1 MKGPRKSIRIWLF
14 AVLVCAASVQT
25 AESAEP
31 IGMIQ
36 RPLLNLPAIVQKGDT
51 FTIECQADAAATGWA
66 ARLIGQGAEYPL
78 TITGSQFDS
87 PSGLWTLTAQVP
99 TSITPELFDLV
110 VTANTAADTAKNAV
124 KVITAPKNSYT
135 VVHITDSHLDRRA
148 NLDYNT
154 LTEFLK
160 IVEEINLI
168 NPEFVIHTGDLT
180 EEAAQER
187 YFQVAQDALSR
198 FEVPV
203 FVTAGGH
210 DLQVFQDNSENRTW
224 WEKYFGKTMDFS
236 FLYGN
241 HLYVG
246 LQEWEL
252 PTQSFSTEQLQWAQN
267 VLTQSITRG
276 DPMRVLFY
284 HYDVQNQ
291 IDANFVNTHDLDV
304 LLWGHE
310 HTNSETTIGNSTLS
324 ISTGATMDG
333 GFGSYQYDGEYRL
346 LHFENDQ
353 LLWTKVV
360 KYNQLK
366 VSYSPVN
373 NGTNPEMTA
382 TIVNNNAVAFPGAR
396 VRFYVPSAFAPY
408 TVTGGTVAFE
418 RDAGTGV
425 KLIAVDVDIPAN
437 GTLTVDIT
445 PQAGLTN
452 HPPRI
457 TSSSPEP
464 FFSMKSGQSQT
475 FSVTATDSDGD
486 NLLYTWYLN
495 GVAQTNTGSSFT
507 FTANNTHIGS
517 NVIQVSVTDGQFAD
531 IYAWQVTVVEQ
542 DLPYAIIPHP
552 LGLLPPATEVT
563 LSWDEVISLDCYFRF
578 GTSPGDYTLGSIPE
592 DGTSKSVKFIPQNVG
607 MANPGIYYGIITNSP
622 DATISADEYASSEF
636 QIIIEAQNAPD
647 VIAPLGTV
655 TDPTPVFQWQ
665 PVDGVPYYHIV
676 VSDNPVEITEDA
688 NGQTIVK
695 GANIIWQAITPNTS
709 IRYGDVDPSGFFNA
723 TNGTPPPLMSG
734 LTYNFMVLNNYGNH
748 PAFTSEVQGSVN
760 EFVVDIPSNLTPPKL
775 VAPADSS
782 LITGETI
789 TFQWDEV
796 PGAVNYKVSVFE
808 QKTENGSTV
817 SFPVWETTTSNTL
830 VDFPA
835 GSYLINSTYIW
846 KVLAWDEAGGGVQSE
861 NFMFSY
867 ATTVATLKIRTKT
880 TSGAYLPRVEVS
892 VTPIEGSADMV
903 PLVTDNTGYAKKVLR
918 DGSYQLTARKDGYET
933 TTVDA
938 VLAVDPYPD
947 SPDGDTI
954 VEIVLPESPASITGR
969 AYNVGTGAGVA
980 NATVIATNTTSGEQK
995 TVTTDADGNF
1005 LIGVSSG
1012 TWDVYAKKTG
1022 YLASATK
1029 TVTVDPGTSVNLGT
1043 NALGL
1048 TLNQGTLSGVVKTT
1062 TGKALQGATV
1072 TAYTGSDTVVTKTAA
1087 NGSYQ
1092 FTLTGGTW
1100 TVKAEKTG
1108 YVSPSPQSKTVP
1120 ANGVAT
1126 ADFSLTPRAN
1136 LVTGYVTDGT
1146 KSIPNATVTA
1156 TPDAGTPV
1164 STTTNNL
1171 GQYSLSL
1178 GSGTFTLSASKSG
1191 YTNQADVQ
1199 VSLTVGETVSGVDF
1213 TLVPNPSSVSGRVTT
1228 DGVNGVAG
1236 ATVTNGTVT
1245 ATTTSTGN
1253 FNLSLPEGTHT
1264 LYATKP
1270 GYATSESQVITLS
1283 PGQTL
1288 TGLDFR
1294 ITPNAATITGTVTGN
1309 GLPVFQATI
1318 TVSGDNGSF
1327 QTTTNEQGQYSI
1339 SLSPGTYNVTATK
1352 SGYLD
1357 GTPQQ
1362 VVANPGQTVPDIDFQ
1377 LVLNKATLSGV
1388 VKNQS
1393 GDLLRN
1399 VTITAVNV
1407 NDAQDQSSTTTNVS
1421 GEYTLKVT
1429 AGKAYKLTAVKD
1441 GYAAAEV
1448 TLGTLSAGSATT
1460 QNFTLTSLPSSIA
1473 GTVRDTK
1480 GNALADVLIRAGQDS
1495 TLTNHL
1501 GKYVLYLS
1509 AGTVDVSAAK
1519 AGYETGMQT
1528 VQLNP
1533 GQNLTGI
1540 DFQLVDNLASLQGT
1554 VSSATAPL
1562 EGVLVQ
1568 LTGSAGSATAT
1579 TNLQGKFFLDNLVP
1593 GTYQL
1598 SLSLSG
1604 YADKDTTLVLGK
1616 KAGLDLALQLAR
1628 LTGTISG
1635 RVTAEGQPLA
1645 DATITASSSEG
1656 SYTALSD
1663 PFGNFVLTGLP
1674 KTAYTV
1680 SAAKSGY
1687 SQPAAIANVTPD
1699 SNGLTFDLIP
1709 NKARLAGVVKD
1720 GDLVLENV
1728 QINVKGR
1735 AGNTGFATTGASGVF
1750 VIENLAADTY
1760 TLEATRQGYT
1770 MVKDSIE
1777 VVLPPGG
1784 SDSVQVELK
1793 PISLTIAG
1801 TVLAAGQ
1808 GLANINVELLGNNLT
1823 RSTTTDADGKFSFGG
1838 LQPDM
1843 TYTVRT
1849 NIFKTGYTEADTV
1862 VQLGLQNVNNL
1873 VLHVAVAA
1881 GEIFGNVGTASA
1893 SITAEHADGRTFSAI
1908 SNSQGSYR
1916 ITELPA
1922 GTYVVRATKNGY
1934 VAAPAQ
1940 QQVTIGA
1947 TESKEVN
1954 FTLSANVGRIAGLVR
1969 SNGGDPLAGV
1979 TVTAVS
1985 DGSSPVTAVTDSGG
1999 TYQMDDMPAGRTY
2012 TVIAELDGYSA
2023 DPPQRQ
2029 VTVQKDQTTNADF
2042 ILTANT
2048 GTIQGRVVTQNGAAL
2063 DKALVSVK
2071 NETTGQSK
2079 STWTGADGRFA
2090 FQSLAAGQ
2098 YRVSVSKGGYAST
2111 GDSVVTLA
2119 EGATVDLV
2127 LKMESQ
2133 TGTIRGFVRYRGR
2146 GLQKARVTASGPTE
2160 VSVTAG
2166 ADGAFRF
2173 DALPAG
2179 NYDLRAENEGF
2190 PPIVLPGI
2198 QVEKGSGL
2206 LLPLDFPGGRIEW
2219 IFTDGVRPVAGVKI
2233 KVTPPKS
2240 QSVIIRE
2247 AGREVFRGEIVDQAN
2262 IELAMQSNPDG
2273 RVATDSMRLAGTYH
2287 VSLTKEGYLI
2297 PKPEHLVVDLGLD
2310 EFKTVTV
2317 PLVFRHEPVTSANA
2331 RDSIRIA
2338 LAYTPN
2344 LPRDRVQSP
2353 QLWVKR
2359 IGAEAFTAKPMT
2371 ATEDGWEAW
2380 ILPHNQSGKVEYYL
2394 TAVYVNEGKPWEYES
2409 EPRTIEVNSKGM
2421 LYQVQITPGS
2431 GVLQQGARVKL
2442 QAKPMDDTGDNLA
2455 LAVQTRGNVQWQL
2468 ISGDSTG
2475 RLEVDSDDPFRA
2487 YLWPEVEGKVKVQ
2500 VKTSLDGLT
2509 KIGQAVFTSKKME
2522 LAGIDI
2528 QAPVQASNSEPIQLS
2543 FIATSTDS
2551 QTMRLDSEWRV
2562 DPPYAGQVTE
2572 SGLFLPSDNF
2582 LGDVTVT
2589 LVDLTSQKEASVTI
2603 NLVASVDSTTEKTF
2617 VDGTG
2622 LRLSFEKNSVRRRRY
2637 ISLLRPTLPDVK
2649 KYTRDYQ
2656 VVGGVYQLMPVGA
2669 TFEKAPELSLPR
2681 VQTQLGGEP
2690 TLGWWEQTRLQWQPI
2705 QSVVSDT
2712 SVSAF
2717 IESFAQFAVLVGNEP
2732 LGIHGLS
2739 FLPSPFSPRRGVLR
2753 IGYVLTSDVG
2763 RALVTIRIYNMRGDL
2778 VRTLLDRQVQFPGPH
2793 TELDLA
2799 WDGTT
2804 DDGRLARNGRY
2815 LVEVIA
2821 EDVSGK
2827 VRQVGTIVL
2836 IK

>member
-1 MKGPRKSIRIWLF
+1 MKGIRNLHVVWFL
-14 AVLVCAASVQT
+14 ASLVWMAAPPKVQ
-25 AESAEP
+25 SAEP
-31 IGMIQ
+31 VGAIQ
-36 RPLLNLPAIVQKGDT
+36 RPLLNLPAIVKKGAS
-51 FTIECQADAAATGWA
+51 FTIECQSGQSTTGWA
-66 ARLIGQGAEYPL
+66 AKLLGQGVEHTL
-78 TITGSQFDS
+78 TITDTQYDGTAGVWS
-87 PSGLWTLTAQVP
+87 LTAQVP

-110 VTANTAADTAKNAV
+110 VTASDVADTAKHAV
-124 KVITAPKNSYT
+124 KVIEAPKNSYT
-135 VVHITDSHLDRRA
+135 IVHITDSHLDRRA

-236 FLYGN
+236 FQYGN
-241 HLYVG
+241 HVYVG

-252 PTQSFSTEQLQWAQN
+252 PTQSFTTEQLQWAQN
-267 VLTQSITRG
+267 VLSQSVTRG

-291 IDANFVNTHDLDV
+291 IDANFVNTNDLEL

-310 HTNSETTIGNSTLS
+310 HTNSETIIGNGTHS

-333 GFGSYQYDGEYRL
+333 GFGSYEYNGEYRL
-346 LHFENDQ
+346 LRFENDQ
-353 LLWTKVV
+353 LVWTKVIR
-360 KYNQLK
+360 YNQLQI
-366 VSYSPVN
+366 SYSPIN
-373 NGTNPEMTA
+373 NGTNPEITA
-382 TIVNNNAVAFPGAR
+382 TIVNNNTVEFPGAR

-408 TVTGGTVAFE
+408 TVNGGTVAFE
-418 RDAGTGV
+418 RDAGTGI
-425 KLIAVDVDIPAN
+425 KLIAVDVTIPASS
-437 GTLTVDIT
+437 TVTVTIA

-457 TSSSPEP
+457 TSSSPEQ
-464 FFSMKSGQSQT
+464 FFSMKSGQSQA

-507 FTANNTHIGS
+507 FTANNTHLGS
-517 NVIQVSVTDGQFAD
+517 NVIQVAVTDNQFAD
-531 IYAWQVTVVEQ
+531 IYTWQVTVVEQ

-592 DGTSKSVKFIPQNVG
+592 DGTSRSVKFIPQNVG

-676 VSDNPVEITEDA
+676 VSDQPVEITEDA
-688 NGQTIVK
+688 NGQTTVK

-723 TNGTPPPLMSG
+723 TNGTPPPLMTG

-760 EFVVDIPSNLTPPKL
+760 EFVVDIPSNLSPPKL

-867 ATTVATLKIRTKT
+867 ATTVATLKVRTKT
-880 TSGAYLPRVEVS
+880 TSGAYLPRVEVT
-892 VTPIEGSADMV
+892 VTPIEGSADIV
-903 PLVTDNTGYAKKVLR
+903 PLVTDNTGYAIKVLR
-918 DGSYQLTARKDGYET
+918 DGTYQLTARKDGYET

-969 AYNVGTGAGVA
+969 AYNVATGVGVA
-980 NATVIATNTTSGEQK
+980 NATVIATNTTSGDQK
-995 TVTTDADGNF
+995 TVSTDADGNF

-1022 YLASATK
+1022 YLASATQ
-1029 TVTVDPGTSVNLGT
+1029 TVTVEAGSSVNLGA

-1072 TAYTGSDTVVTKTAA
+1072 TAYTGSDTVITKTAA

-1126 ADFSLTPRAN
+1126 ADFSLTARAN
-1136 LVTGYVTDGT
+1136 LVTGYVTDGN

-1213 TLVPNPSSVSGRVTT
+1213 TLVPNPSSISGRVTT

-1236 ATVTNGTVT
+1236 ATVTNGTVS
-1245 ATTTSTGN
+1245 AVTTSTGN
-1253 FNLSLPEGTHT
+1253 FTLSLPEGTHT

-1270 GYATSESQVITLS
+1270 GYATSESQVITLL
-1283 PGQTL
+1283 PGQAL
-1288 TGLDFR
+1288 TGLEFR
-1294 ITPNAATITGTVTGN
+1294 ITPNAATITGTITGN

-1318 TVSGDNGSF
+1318 TASGDNGSF

-1339 SLSPGTYNVTATK
+1339 SLSPGTYNISATK

-1357 GTPQQ
+1357 ATPQQ

-1388 VKNQS
+1388 VKNQA

-1407 NDAQDQSSTTTNVS
+1407 NDAQDQNSTTTNVS

-1429 AGKAYKLTAVKD
+1429 AGKAYKLVAGKN
-1441 GYAAAEV
+1441 GYATAEA
-1448 TLGTLSAGSATT
+1448 TLGTLAAGSATT

-1480 GNALADVLIRAGQDS
+1480 GNALADVVIHAGQDS
-1495 TLTNHL
+1495 TQTNHL
-1501 GKYVLYLS
+1501 GNYVLYLS
-1509 AGTVDVSAAK
+1509 AGSYDVSAAK
-1519 AGYETGMQT
+1519 AGYDTGQQT
-1528 VQLNP
+1528 VQINP
-1533 GQNLTGI
+1533 GQNLTGV
-1540 DFQLVDNLASLQGT
+1540 DFQLADNLASVRGS
-1554 VSSATAPL
+1554 VNSATAPL

-1568 LTGSAGSATAT
+1568 LSGSQGSATAT

-1616 KAGLDLALQLAR
+1616 KASLDLALQLNR

-1645 DATITASSSEG
+1645 DATITASSPEG

-1674 KTAYTV
+1674 KTAYTL
-1680 SAAKSGY
+1680 SAVKSGY
-1687 SQPAAIANVTPD
+1687 SQPAAIANVIPD
-1699 SNGLTFDLIP
+1699 SNGLNFDLIP

-1728 QINVKGR
+1728 QINIKGK

-1760 TLEATRQGYT
+1760 TLEATRQGFT
-1770 MVKDSIE
+1770 MVQDSIV

-1784 SDSVQVELK
+1784 SDSVVVALK
-1793 PISLTIAG
+1793 PISLSIAG
-1801 TVLAAGQ
+1801 TVQAAGQ
-1808 GLANINVELLGNNLT
+1808 GLANVTVELLGNNI
-1823 RSTTTDADGKFSFGG
+1823 SQTTKTDADGKFNFGG
-1838 LQPDM
+1838 LQPDQ

-1862 VQLGLQNVNNL
+1862 VQLGLQNVSNL
-1873 VLHVAVAA
+1873 VLSVVVVA

-1908 SNSQGSYR
+1908 SNSEGNYR

-1922 GTYVVRATKNGY
+1922 GTYTVHATKNGY
-1934 VAAPAQ
+1934 VTSPAQ
-1940 QQVTIGA
+1940 QQVTLTA
-1947 TESKEVN
+1947 TGKQEVN
-1954 FTLSANVGRIAGLVR
+1954 FTLSANTGSIAGTVR
-1969 SNGGDPLAGV
+1969 NTTGEPLAGV
-1979 TVTAVS
+1979 SVTAVS
-1985 DGSSPVTAVTDSGG
+1985 DGNAPVTAATDSSGS
-1999 TYQMDDMPAGRTY
+1999 YAMRDLPAGRTY

-2023 DPPQRQ
+2023 DPAQRQ
-2029 VTVQKDQTTNADF
+2029 VTVQKHQTAAANFVLAK
-2042 ILTANT
+2042 NT
-2048 GTIQGRVVTQNGAAL
+2048 GTIKGRVVAQGGLAL

-2071 NETTGQSK
+2071 NQDTGQSK
-2079 STWTGADGRFA
+2079 STWSGTDGRFE

-2098 YRVSVSKGGYAST
+2098 YLVSVSKGGYASE
-2111 GDSVVTLA
+2111 GDSLVTLG
-2119 EGATVDLV
+2119 EGATVELT
-2127 LKMESQ
+2127 LTMESQ
-2133 TGTIRGFVRYRGR
+2133 TGAIRGFVRYRGR
-2146 GLQKARVTASGPTE
+2146 GLNQISVVASGPTE
-2160 VSVTAG
+2160 MSVKTG
-2166 ADGAFRF
+2166 NDGAFRF
-2173 DALPAG
+2173 GALPAG
-2179 NYDLRAENEGF
+2179 NYDLRAEKPGF

-2198 QVEKGSGL
+2198 EVQKDSEQ

-2219 IFTDGVRPVAGVKI
+2219 IFTDGAQPVPGVKI

-2240 QSVIIRE
+2240 QSIIIRE
-2247 AGREVFRGEIVDQAN
+2247 AGREVFRGEIIDQSN
-2262 IELAMQSNPDG
+2262 IELAMQSSPDG
-2273 RVATDSMRLAGTYH
+2273 RVATDSLRLAGVYH
-2287 VSLTKEGYLI
+2287 VSISKEGYLI

-2317 PLVFRHEPVTSANA
+2317 PLVFRHDPVASANA
-2331 RDSIRIA
+2331 RDSIRIVM
-2338 LAYTPN
+2338 AYTKG
-2344 LPRDRVQSP
+2344 LPAERVTSP

-2394 TAVYVNEGKPWEYES
+2394 TAVYDNNGEPWEYVS
-2409 EPRTIEVNSKGM
+2409 DSHTINVNSKGI
-2421 LYQVQITPGS
+2421 LYQVRISPGN

-2442 QAKPMDDTGDNLA
+2442 AARPMDDTGANLA
-2455 LAVQTRGNVQWQL
+2455 SAVESRGQVQWEL
-2468 ISGDSTG
+2468 ASGDSTG
-2475 RLEVDSDDPFRA
+2475 RLEVDGQDPFRA
-2487 YLWPEVEGKVKVQ
+2487 YLWPEIEGQVKVR
-2500 VKTSLDGLT
+2500 VKTTLDGLT

-2551 QTMRLDSEWRV
+2551 QSMRLDSEWRV
-2562 DPPYAGQVTE
+2562 DPPYAGQVSE
-2572 SGLFLPSDNF
+2572 NGLFLPSDDF

-2622 LRLSFEKNSVRRRRY
+2622 LRLSFEKNSVRRRRQ
-2637 ISLLRPTLPDVK
+2637 ISLIRPTLADVK

-2656 VVGGVYQLMPVGA
+2656 VVGGVYQLLPVGA
-2669 TFEKAPELSLPR
+2669 TFEKAPKLSLPR
-2681 VQTQLGGEP
+2681 VQTQLSGEP

-2705 QSVVSDT
+2705 QSVVSD
-2712 SVSAF
+2712 SAVSAF
-2717 IESFAQFAVLVGNEP
+2717 IEAFAQFAVLVGNEP

-2739 FLPSPFSPRRGVLR
+2739 FLPSPFSPKRGVLR

-2763 RALVTIRIYNMRGDL
+2763 RALVSIRIYNMRGDL

-2793 TELDLA
+2793 TELSLA

-2827 VRQVGTIVL
+2827 VRKVETIVL